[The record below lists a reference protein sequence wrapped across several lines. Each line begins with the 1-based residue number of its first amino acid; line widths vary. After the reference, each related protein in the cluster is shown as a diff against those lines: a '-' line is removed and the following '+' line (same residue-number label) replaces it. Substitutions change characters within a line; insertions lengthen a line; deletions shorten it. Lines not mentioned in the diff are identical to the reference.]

1 MWQKEHLIEFVSNA
15 TVCYLLLCIHRR
27 VLVPQKQKMW
37 LQILSASKT
46 LLKQMWRRTDL
57 HLHHRP
63 LWLFS
68 KTVKST
74 PVQSH
79 LYLYYISH
87 IYIKQQV
94 LVHLTF
100 TSYIRWILPVPTGIG
115 EWVGRVSNLGVWHIP
130 EPLLSFCCLAGWCHQ
145 GVLLP
150 CVFGLQQCL
159 GGQRVS
165 N

>member
-1 MWQKEHLIEFVSNA
+1 MPQFVICYCAFIGEFW
-15 TVCYLLLCIHRR
+15 C
-27 VLVPQKQKMW
+27 PKKQKMW

-57 HLHHRP
+57 HLHHGP

-74 PVQSH
+74 PAQCR
-79 LYLYYISH
+79 Y
-87 IYIKQQV
+87 IYIIYLISILNSKFWS
-94 LVHLTF
+94 F
-100 TSYIRWILPVPTGIG
+100 TSYIRWILPVRTGIG